1 MTVWTPSDDGH
12 ADLTSH
18 DTFLNGPPH
27 NTFARLRR
35 DSPVHWH
42 ENAFYGGFWSVT
54 RYNDIMAVDT
64 NHAVFSSDWTNGGIS
79 LFDGPM
85 DARMQMFIAMDPPK
99 HDDQRKAVSTIVAPA
114 NLNNWTQLIRDRTAN
129 LLDSLPRNE
138 PFDWVDKV
146 SIELTTCMLATLFD
160 FPYEDRRLLTWWSD
174 VATMNKAT
182 NPEALEPAERMAEL
196 GKMLGYFTKLWN
208 ERVNAPPRTDLV
220 SMLAHGA
227 ATRNMPP
234 MEYMGNLVLLIVG
247 GNDTTRNSMTGGLLA
262 LNDNPE
268 QFAKLRANPALVDS
282 LVPEIIRWQTPLA
295 YMRRTAMQDV
305 ELGGKQIKAGDK
317 VAMWYLSGNR
327 DETAIDNPDQFII
340 DRARPRQHL
349 SFGFGIH
356 RCVGNR
362 LAELQLKILWEEI
375 LARFPGQVQR
385 PASQLHHAIGIGDGS
400 GFLRPGG
407 GRQGGGWR
415 QAACPSTTRTR
426 ARTTGVDSADAA
438 RHLPRDTEWI
448 TRDGYHRERRGAR
461 HLGRPAEFHFGE
473 LARQARIE
481 QLGRDIAGFR

>member
-1 MTVWTPSDDGH
+1 MSAVLKPPAPAALSPFQAAAREKIWSMPLEELH
-12 ADLTSH
+12 PADPQYFV
-18 DTFLNGPPH
+18 D
-27 NTFARLRR
+27 NTELHIFDRLRAQDPVHR
-35 DSPVHWH
+35 GTSPVP
-42 ENAFYGGFWSVT
+42 EVGSYWSVT
-54 RYNDIMAVDT
+54 RYQDIMFVDT
-64 NHAVFSSDWTNGGIS
+64 HPELFSSDVTHGGIT
-79 LFDGPM
+79 LFNAPDGERLP
-85 DARMQMFIAMDPPK
+85 MFIAMDPPK

-114 NLNNWTQLIRDRTAN
+114 NLNNWTQLIRDRTGT
-129 LLDSLPRNE
+129 LLDSLPRNQ

-208 ERVNAPPRTDLV
+208 ERVNAPPKTDLV

-234 MEYMGNLVLLIVG
+234 LEYMGNLVLLIVG

-262 LNDNPE
+262 LNSNPE

-295 YMRRTAMQDV
+295 YMRRTATQDV
-305 ELGGKQIKAGDK
+305 ELGGKKIAKGDK
-317 VAMWYLSGNR
+317 IAMWYLSGNR

-375 LARFPGQVQR
+375 LKRFPVIEVLDEPTRVRSSFVRGYSKLMVN
-385 PASQLHHAIGIGDGS
+385 L
-400 GFLRPGG
+400 PG
-407 GRQGGGWR
+407 
-415 QAACPSTTRTR
+415 
-426 ARTTGVDSADAA
+426 
-438 RHLPRDTEWI
+438 
-448 TRDGYHRERRGAR
+448 
-461 HLGRPAEFHFGE
+461 
-473 LARQARIE
+473 
-481 QLGRDIAGFR
+481 